1 MTKVVAAKGMAVK
14 ALQPAAH
21 DVPVAKTMA
30 NTAHDLIFVKTR
42 APRGPPAKAGG
53 ARPAAKVLPKP
64 KQRAA
69 DLHNAI
75 ADLSNLPPKD
85 VKSCLEALC
94 DVAAKS
100 LRDDGVFKLPNMV
113 LIRLKKTSPRP
124 ARTRLMFGK
133 EVVLA
138 AKPAGQKITTTAV
151 KPFYDAVSAGG

>member
-1 MTKVVAAKGMAVK
+1 MTKTVAAKGMAAK

-21 DVPVAKTMA
+21 DVPVAKAMA
-30 NTAHDLIFVKTR
+30 NAAHDVNFVKAR

-75 ADLSNLPPKD
+75 ADLSNLPPKN

-113 LIRLKKTSPRP
+113 RICLKKTPPRP
-124 ARTRLMFGK
+124 VRTKAMFGK
-133 EVVLA
+133 DIVLT
-138 AKPAGQKITTTAV
+138 AKPAGQKITTTAI
-151 KPFYDAVSAGG
+151 KPFYDAVSAGD